1 MSKAFTRESDDES
14 GAEDIPSF
22 RPQLPPGT
30 RNYITREGADRLKQ
44 SLNDLLEKK
53 QALATMIN
61 AAGTGSEADQR
72 KIESAI
78 RRLQQILDSVVVAEI
93 PVDQDKVAFGA
104 VVMIRH
110 GNGEE
115 AAYHIVGVEE
125 ADPERG
131 SISWISPL
139 ARALF
144 SRRAGDKVRFRSPEG
159 DEELTI
165 MTVRYSGG

>member
-44 SLNDLLEKK
+44 RLNDLLEKK
-53 QALATMIN
+53 QAMVTMIN
-61 AAGTGSEADQR
+61 AAGTALEADHR

-78 RRLQQILDSVVVAEI
+78 RRLQQILDSVVVAEM

-125 ADPERG
+125 SDPERG
-131 SISWISPL
+131 SISWTSPL
-139 ARALF
+139 ARSLH
-144 SRRAGDKVRFRSPEG
+144 SRKAGDRVQFRSPAG
-159 DEELTI
+159 
-165 MTVRYSGG
+165 MRN

>member
-1 MSKAFTRESDDES
+1 MSKAFTHESDDS
-14 GAEDIPSF
+14 GAEEIPSY

-30 RNYITREGADRLKQ
+30 QNYITREGADRLKQ
-44 SLNDLLEKK
+44 RLNDLLEKK
-53 QALATMIN
+53 QALASAS
-61 AAGTGSEADQR
+61 AAGTASEADRR

-104 VVMIRH
+104 TVMVRH
-110 GNGEE
+110 GNGDE

-125 ADPERG
+125 SDPGCG
-131 SISWISPL
+131 SISWTSPL
-139 ARALF
+139 ARALL
-144 SRRAGDKVRFRSPEG
+144 SRRAGDMVRFRSPAG

>member
-1 MSKAFTRESDDES
+1 VSKAFTRESDDES
-14 GAEDIPSF
+14 GAEEIPSF

-30 RNYITREGADRLKQ
+30 RNYITREGAVRLKQ
-44 SLNDLLEKK
+44 RLSDLLEMK
-53 QALATMIN
+53 QALASTG
-61 AAGTGSEADQR
+61 AAGPESEADQR

-78 RRLQQILDSVVVAEI
+78 RRLQQTLDSVVVAEI
-93 PVDQDKVAFGA
+93 PADQEKVAFGA
-104 VVMIRH
+104 AVMIRH

-139 ARALF
+139 ARALL
-144 SRRAGDKVRFRSPEG
+144 SRRAGDKVRFRSPAG
-159 DEELTI
+159 DEELAI
-165 MTVRYSGG
+165 ITVRYSGE